1 MSDQDHQALKAF
13 ALNCS
18 LRSSSSDEPS
28 STDRMIEDLLAAMRP
43 HGVSGDVERVADHNV
58 KAGVLSDMG
67 EGDDWPK
74 LRARVLAADIFIL
87 GTPIWLGHPSSI
99 ARRVLE
105 RMDAFLSE
113 TDEHGRMPAV
123 GKVALVA
130 VVGNEDGAHACH
142 AACFQGLNDVGFS
155 IPANSGVY
163 WVGEAMQAKNYVD
176 LDEIPDPLAST
187 LATAASSAAHLAR
200 LLKQNAYPGVSD

>member
-1 MSDQDHQALKAF
+1 
-13 ALNCS
+13 
-18 LRSSSSDEPS
+18 
-28 STDRMIEDLLAAMRP
+28 MIDDLLAAMRP
-43 HGVSGDVERVADHNV
+43 HGVTGETERVADFNV
-58 KAGVLSDMG
+58 KAGVYSDMG
-67 EGDDWPK
+67 SGDHWPE
-74 LRARVLAADIFIL
+74 LRAGVLAADIFIL

-113 TDEHGRMPAV
+113 TDERGRMPAA

-142 AACFQGLNDVGFS
+142 AACFQALNDVGFT

-163 WVGEAMQAKNYVD
+163 WVGEAMQATNYVD
-176 LDEIPDPLAST
+176 LEFIPAPLQTT
-187 LATAASSAAHLAR
+187 LETAASNAAHLAR
-200 LLKQNAYPGVSD
+200 LLKQNEYPGNRSPS

>member
-1 MSDQDHQALKAF
+1 
-13 ALNCS
+13 
-18 LRSSSSDEPS
+18 
-28 STDRMIEDLLAAMRP
+28 
-43 HGVSGDVERVADHNV
+43 
-58 KAGVLSDMG
+58 
-67 EGDDWPK
+67 
-74 LRARVLAADIFIL
+74 
-87 GTPIWLGHPSSI
+87 
-99 ARRVLE
+99 
-105 RMDAFLSE
+105 
-113 TDEHGRMPAV
+113 MPAV

-200 LLKQNAYPGVSD
+200 LLKQNAYPGVSG